1 MDSLPS
7 SGGGKAG
14 ALEKLLRY
22 LPIIAIGVG
31 VFYFWG
37 LIVPFVQATLQ
48 STLLTVVYGAIL
60 AVTLGPIIMYPKV
73 FWMGYKSLIKKITG
87 LMIKID
93 PLSYM
98 DRYADY
104 LSEKLDNLTRTKI
117 ELQGRQVA
125 AERRIEQ
132 LNRDIEQHSKK
143 GAAAIQ
149 MKQMDVAS
157 LEGSRLEGAKQSLKL
172 YTPNYERM
180 TRSLEFLNELAS
192 NWGVSITQ
200 LREDIQRKREEYEVI
215 KADAKALGQA
225 EEFLKGDTDASRIYQ
240 ESLKALEY
248 NVTQKIAY
256 IDDFEK
262 RAEPILKGIQV
273 DNKMQHDSGIAALE
287 AYMKDSNLK
296 LPESFTNGV
305 PTFRSAQVQDVSY
318 EEVGKEKKSFNLLD

>member
-1 MDSLPS
+1 MEMLPS
-7 SGGGKAG
+7 SGGDKSKFI
-14 ALEKLLRY
+14 EKLMRY
-22 LPIIAIGVG
+22 LPIIAIGVA

-37 LIVPFVQATLQ
+37 VIVPFVNATLE
-48 STLLTVVYGAIL
+48 STLWTVVYGAIL
-60 AVTLGPIIMYPKV
+60 AVTLGPIILYPKV
-73 FWMGYKSLIKKITG
+73 FWNGYKSLCKKLTG
-87 LMIKID
+87 LLIKID

-104 LSEKLDNLTRTKI
+104 LSEKLDNLNRTKI

-132 LNRDIEQHSKK
+132 LRRDVEVHSKK

-157 LEGSRLEGAKQSLKL
+157 IEGSRLEGAKKSIQL

-180 TRSLEFLNELAS
+180 TRSLDFLNALS
-192 NWGVSITQ
+192 INWSVSIVQ
-200 LREDIQRKREEYEVI
+200 LREEIARKREEYETLR
-215 KADAKALGQA
+215 ADAKALGQA
-225 EEFLKGDTDASRIYQ
+225 EEFLRGDTEDGRTYQ

-248 NVTQKIAY
+248 TVTQKIAF
-256 IDDFEK
+256 IEDFEK

-273 DNKMQHDSGIAALE
+273 DNQMQHDDGIAALE

-296 LPESFTNGV
+296 LPDSFTQGV
-305 PTFRSAQVQDVSY
+305 PKFKTSGIQEVQY
-318 EEVGKEKKSFNLLD
+318 EEVKEKKSFNLLD